1 MLEWSPDPSV
11 PLGCVLLAGAYLI
24 CIGPRRGHFPG
35 SEAVPRRRI
44 TAFLSGVA
52 LLWLAL
58 GTPLDTLSDRYLL
71 SAHMVQHMLLT
82 LIMPPL
88 LLLGTPGWLL
98 RPALRSPLVEAPAS
112 FLTRPLV
119 AFALFNLTIAV
130 SHLPIIYNFTLE
142 DHRAHVLEHLAY
154 MVTAVITWWPILS
167 PLPELPRLSYPLQ
180 MLYVFFQT
188 VPGALVGSL
197 VTLANEVLYPVY
209 AAAPRVSG
217 LSPMADQQLGG
228 LIMWIGSSTYFFI
241 LLTIIFFVWASH
253 EETPTLLQG
262 SEPRA

>member
-1 MLEWSPDPSV
+1 VVEWSPEPSV
-11 PLGCVLLAGAYLI
+11 PLGCLLLAGTYLI
-24 CIGPRRGHFPG
+24 CVGPRRAQFRG
-35 SEAVPRRRI
+35 SAEMPRWRI
-44 TAFLSGVA
+44 AAFLLGVG
-52 LLWLAL
+52 LIWLAL
-58 GTPLDTLSDRYLL
+58 GTPLDVLSDRYLL

-82 LIMPPL
+82 LVMPPL

-98 RPALRSPLVEAPAS
+98 RPALRSPLVEAPAR

-130 SHLPIIYNFTLE
+130 SHLPLIYNFTLE
-142 DHRAHVLEHLAY
+142 DHRAHVIEHLAY

-197 VTLANEVLYPVY
+197 ITLANEVLYPVY
-209 AAAPRVSG
+209 AAAPRVSP
-217 LSPMADQQLGG
+217 LSPMSDQQLGG

-241 LLTIIFFVWASH
+241 LLTVIFFVWASH
-253 EETPTLLQG
+253 EEVPVLSQD
-262 SEPRA
+262 RA